1 MHNTE
6 YGKPDATLAK
16 AASDTLKNR
25 LLGGSALSQ
34 LTITHVTIELR
45 IYRTSESNVL
55 NEDTAQ
61 VIRAL
66 PSMTLKMLRGRIR
79 KVLAATSEDN
89 IKILMVMRDHSFVT
103 LTEDLDDRT
112 LSWVGLESGSQLL
125 CMVS

>member
-25 LLGGSALSQ
+25 LL
-34 LTITHVTIELR
+34 ELR

-61 VIRAL
+61 IIRAL

-79 KVLAATSEDN
+79 KVLTVTSEDN

>member
-1 MHNTE
+1 M
-6 YGKPDATLAK
+6 
-16 AASDTLKNR
+16 KNR

-61 VIRAL
+61 IIRAL

-79 KVLAATSEDN
+79 KVLTVTSEDN